1 MRFLLAFFV
10 LLSVTCSYSAYAQE
24 DTGAD
29 ELRNSILLESVS
41 NSDIDG
47 IDRALDNNES
57 IDTTNINGW
66 SAAHFA
72 VSSGNFAML
81 EALVNRGI
89 DLNIADETGY
99 TALMMA
105 ASQVRGATFSRVN
118 VCSICAASACSP
130 IYNFY
135 CKATLNCAFLTIFI
149 ALERPGDG

>member
-10 LLSVTCSYSAYAQE
+10 LLSVACSYSAYAQE

-57 IDTTNINGW
+57 IDTTNVNGW

-105 ASQVRGATFSRVN
+105 ASQVRVSTLLRVH
-118 VCSICAASACSP
+118 VSSVCAANACSLICNLLQSNSFTVHSLP
-130 IYNFY
+130 
-135 CKATLNCAFLTIFI
+135 LSWH
-149 ALERPGDG
+149 